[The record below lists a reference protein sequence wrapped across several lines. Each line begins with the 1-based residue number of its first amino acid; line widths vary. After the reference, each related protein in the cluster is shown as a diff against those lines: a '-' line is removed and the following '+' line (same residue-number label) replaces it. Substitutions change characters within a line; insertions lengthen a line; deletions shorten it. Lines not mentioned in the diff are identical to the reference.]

1 MKRLTAFCAIT
12 GLLLG
17 EAAAE
22 DRIERIDLTRF
33 TCKQFLELNRDDA
46 LIVVGWLQGHYLD
59 EHEAPGVDFTKLSVE
74 SVTLANRC
82 VARPDENVIA
92 ARPRVRQVDFSPL
105 PLSQA
110 YDFGFPRSSKI
121 ETTPRHS
128 AGICGHWSTIASHLS
143 NQTRARA

>member
-22 DRIERIDLTRF
+22 DRIERIDLTSF

-59 EHEAPGVDFTKLSVE
+59 EHETPVVDFTKLSVE
-74 SVTLANRC
+74 SVNLANRC
-82 VARPDENVIA
+82 A
-92 ARPRVRQVDFSPL
+92 ARPAQGVLTAADRV
-105 PLSQA
+105 
-110 YDFGFPRSSKI
+110 FGR
-121 ETTPRHS
+121 
-128 AGICGHWSTIASHLS
+128 
-143 NQTRARA
+143 